1 MKEKITYEEYLNTF
15 EKDKNGKYMHL
26 IIPETEL
33 SAEINLIGK
42 TDAEFTLDEIIKMK
56 QFASR
61 LFALVDKKTIK

>member
-1 MKEKITYEEYLNTF
+1 MKEKITYKEYLNTF

-26 IIPETEL
+26 IIPEKEL

-42 TDAEFTLDEIIKMK
+42 TDAKFTLDEIIKMT

>member
-1 MKEKITYEEYLNTF
+1 MKEEITYEEYLSTF

>member
-1 MKEKITYEEYLNTF
+1 MNKRITYEEYLNTF
-15 EKDKNGKYMHL
+15 AKDENGKYMQL
-26 IIPETEL
+26 IIPATEL

-61 LFALVDKKTIK
+61 LFALVDKNTIK